1 MLLDTLKKTQITMK
15 RKGFKV
21 GSKRVREWVQNDN
34 KLIPMKGSCCK
45 LNDVERKIIAG
56 CKSDSRWIHLFIC
69 LKPNLFMIKNM
80 ETIRR
85 CFHC

>member
-45 LNDVERKIIAG
+45 LNGDERKTIAG
-56 CKSDSRWIHLFIC
+56 CKNDSRWIHVFIC
-69 LKPNLFMIKNM
+69 L
-80 ETIRR
+80 
-85 CFHC
+85 

>member
-45 LNDVERKIIAG
+45 LDIAG
-56 CKSDSRWIHLFIC
+56 CKNDSRWIHLFIC
-69 LKPNLFMIKNM
+69 SKPNLFMIKNM

>member
-1 MLLDTLKKTQITMK
+1 MKKGPVNQWNSKRMLLDTLKKTQITMK

-45 LNDVERKIIAG
+45 LNDINEK
-56 CKSDSRWIHLFIC
+56 
-69 LKPNLFMIKNM
+69 
-80 ETIRR
+80 
-85 CFHC
+85 

>member
-45 LNDVERKIIAG
+45 LNGVNEK
-56 CKSDSRWIHLFIC
+56 
-69 LKPNLFMIKNM
+69 
-80 ETIRR
+80 
-85 CFHC
+85 

>member
-1 MLLDTLKKTQITMK
+1 MKKGPVNQWNSKRMLLDTLKKTQITMK

-45 LNDVERKIIAG
+45 LNDVNEK
-56 CKSDSRWIHLFIC
+56 
-69 LKPNLFMIKNM
+69 
-80 ETIRR
+80 
-85 CFHC
+85 

>member
-21 GSKRVREWVQNDN
+21 GSKRVREWIQNDN

-45 LNDVERKIIAG
+45 LNDVNEK
-56 CKSDSRWIHLFIC
+56 
-69 LKPNLFMIKNM
+69 
-80 ETIRR
+80 
-85 CFHC
+85 